1 MRNFAN
7 AMRKL
12 ILILAIL
19 PSFVLPSCRGD
30 RSGSAMRAAAEA
42 GRRDALEVMSMKA
55 ESMEREGGVL
65 AIRARETELRNQGLD
80 SCASAY
86 SRAAYNVIDS
96 VLNAENAL
104 R

>member
-1 MRNFAN
+1 
-7 AMRKL
+7 MRKASWTYTL
-12 ILILAIL
+12 IAIAAMAT
-19 PSFVLPSCRGD
+19 SCRGD
-30 RSGSAMRAAAEA
+30 HSSAAMKAAAEA
-42 GRRDALEVMSMKA
+42 GHRDALEVMALKP

-65 AIRARETELRNQGLD
+65 AIRARETELRDQGFD
-80 SCASAY
+80 SCAAAY